1 VHVSNDHKDD
11 PVWEGWYGILGYEN
25 GVQGYPTLYTDP
37 DAARLGLRFGD
48 GATACGYQTVNSVIT
63 PGEWQHVGVTF
74 DGERITFYVNGVAV
88 DTSAACNGKKPYSAT
103 WLYAGRPNANGYV
116 WFDRLWA
123 GVINGF
129 ESHPEA
135 VLDWNSI
142 TLWRDTLSVSGDP
155 GQTRE
160 IHIPMVF
167 GDDARLLWLCEKDFS
182 TNTGDACGTSGG
194 IDNDDTLI
202 YEFRNNVSLGS
213 NARYFDQVSA
223 GAFAGTL
230 YWDQDND
237 FYKGALDDLRIYP
250 YALTDVQMDDLYT
263 GMQRLLEL
271 RFDEAPGRNIFQ
283 DYSGNGA
290 VGVCSGDSCPDSGLP
305 GRANQAARFD
315 GVDDFVA
322 LGGGPVVVGADPFA
336 VSAWVKTQAAQEQVV
351 LQQRNAAG
359 GYQLRVT
366 ADGRVGWWTSG
377 GDLPGVLVTSTGALV
392 NDTLWHHLVA
402 TRERDGGGRIYID
415 GVERGAASGAVRAL
429 TAGAVVIGADKT
441 AESGYF
447 AGLIDHV
454 LVINT
459 APTAAE
465 VLALMQEAP
474 SINLRLD
481 EPLVEVTTGVTTTVF
496 ANAAAPTAAA
506 TCELTPTV
514 DQCGCPKA
522 GLDGWMRGA
531 IVFDSMAYASDAP
544 QCLELSSA
552 STPESF
558 TVGGWFKPTRQRW
571 VGDQLLIG
579 KAGSFELTIL
589 RGSLHVKF
597 DVTQNTLAPQAIN
610 SIVTTATLLLNQW
623 NHVAATYGDGKLMLY
638 LNGQLAAAG
647 DLPSRKSNANPIHI
661 GNQFVGLADEV
672 FMSDMA
678 LDGRAIAD
686 MYQYQVAWY
695 DAAFSH
701 DLTIDADAPTVNIA
715 HPNAFIP
722 LQAGYVMVATAHDA
736 TSAIAD
742 VEYSA
747 DGGATWLAAARDEDV
762 WAFAIT
768 PTVPGPLTLH
778 VRATDSVGHTS
789 QNSLTVTADGSA
801 PQVSLTVTPGAQ
813 GAVESLRLSGVATD
827 TLSGVSAV
835 YVTVFDANNAPV
847 GGTEL
852 AQLTSLGGPGNT
864 RVAWAV
870 DYPLTFPP
878 NGNYTVQLRAVDAVN
893 NATPGVPL
901 GPSAARQLRAVA
913 GTQYVI
919 SVDGVA
925 PFADLAVTGPTAYA
939 ITGTAPLPTL
949 TGAAVEAPYPTG
961 QTLYLHLEESG
972 GRFYD
977 ASRTRLT
984 GDCAGATCPASE
996 IGYYG
1001 QAAHFDGGD
1010 AITLPA
1016 GTRLGDLTDD
1026 LTVMAWV
1033 KPTSTTGV
1041 QHLVSAD
1048 TAASANGFGFSL
1060 SGAGLRFAAYGE
1072 ATLDSTA
1079 IALSAGYWT
1088 HVAAVVES
1096 GSGMTVTFYFN
1107 GAAQEV
1113 LTTTAMLAANPDDAL
1128 HIGQGLTGWLDEVV
1142 IYDRALTSAQI
1153 QAIANP
1159 GASGVTSVEIGF
1171 LHAQDR
1177 TDPGSLSWQP
1187 VTLASPGMS
1196 FSTWST
1202 TLPADLEGPHQVYL
1216 RTADALG
1223 HTRVI
1228 SNVWQG
1234 EIDTLAPRATLTHF
1248 TPRFPGDRDLYRCAS
1263 EDYNLSATDYECPVT
1278 PSQAGYQDA
1287 AWYINLFPQTKLWQY
1302 TSPAVAVADADAAD
1316 SLTACD
1322 LFGACTTVT
1331 RTTQTLNWTLGVAIF
1346 TPTHTSIF
1354 TSHAPIEIGGAAY
1367 AQANLN
1373 DISLTANGQVIYTHN
1388 WGGSLT
1394 TTPWT
1399 TTFTPNTDGAY
1410 TLLAT
1415 IHDAA
1420 AHVITSSAPLNETPG
1435 PITTFYV
1442 DATPPEITLTTE
1454 RVTQANFANGYLHTA
1469 GLVNESV
1476 GIAGLEVRLNN
1487 GDWQPV
1493 QHTFQAGWQ
1502 PWEAD
1507 LYAGS
1512 LIPPAGE
1519 AYTLTAR
1526 ITDMVG
1532 HVAEATRVVWADA
1545 TPPTDFD
1552 AALSTINRQGVR
1564 QTLMPGDVIDDV
1576 LAPQLTAEW
1585 TAASDGS
1592 GLAPYQVRWVAYQ
1605 PNGTEQDARTVD
1617 VVTPR
1622 SDNLSAGEAQKLA
1635 VEITARD
1642 LYDNET
1648 VVTVGP
1654 VYVDYQLTPVYVGP
1668 LPPTYQGWQQTACN
1682 QVGADSRVADMALLN
1697 ASLNE
1702 VQHLYAAW
1710 NAEGLR
1716 LAWTGANWTIHGDL
1730 FVYLDTK
1737 SGGSTM
1743 AYDPYSTLSDT
1754 VTLGIAADYAIWVQD
1769 NDTATLLR
1777 WNGSGWVNATGLS
1790 YAFAT
1795 SVTDLFVSFSTL
1807 GIADPTSASLSLVAF
1822 ANEEAALKVWAAMP
1836 SANPV
1841 NSDLASSAGWEPGV
1855 LALTAQYT
1863 WAALSDGVCP
1873 AGSTALQANFT
1884 GAPTSGSA
1892 PLNVTFTDTSSGG
1905 ATGWQWTFGD
1915 GGTSTAQNPTH
1926 EYITAGVYT
1935 VILTVIGPGGSDTLT
1950 RTDYISV
1957 TASGGAPVADFTAAP
1972 RTGQPPLTVVFTDT
1986 STGDITGWQWDF
1998 GDGGSSTAQH
2008 PTHEYVAVGT
2018 YPVTLT
2024 VTGPGGN
2031 NTETKP
2037 GYIVV
2042 TETTEKSYIYLP
2054 VTMRNTSSSLRQ

>member
-182 TNTGDACGTSGG
+182 TNNGDACGTSGG

-290 VGVCSGDSCPDSGLP
+290 VGVCSGDTCPDSGLP

-315 GVDDFVA
+315 GVGDFVA
-322 LGGGPVVVGADPFA
+322 LGGGPVIVGADPFA

-351 LQQRNAAG
+351 IQQQNAVS

-366 ADGRVGWWTSG
+366 ADGHVGWWTSG
-377 GDLPGVLVTSTGALV
+377 AGLPGVVVTSTADVTCTNALV
-392 NDTLWHHLVA
+392 NDDLWHHLVA
-402 TRERDGGGRIYID
+402 TRERDGSGRIYID
-415 GVERGAASGAVRAL
+415 GVLCGANAGTVRAL
-429 TAGAVVIGADKT
+429 TAGTVVIGADT
-441 AESGYF
+441 ITDTDYF

-454 LVINT
+454 LVINK
-459 APTAAE
+459 APTAVE
-465 VLALMQEAP
+465 VQALLREAP

-481 EPLVEVTTGVTTTVF
+481 EPLFEAATGVTTTVF
-496 ANAAAPTAAA
+496 ANAANPGNNAGCVLNPTAQ
-506 TCELTPTV
+506 
-514 DQCGCPKA
+514 QCGCPKA

-544 QCLELSSA
+544 QCLELPST

-571 VGDQLLIG
+571 VGDQLLIS

-597 DVTQNTLAPQAIN
+597 DVTQDTRAPQAID
-610 SIVTTATLLLNQW
+610 SIVTTATLRLNQW
-623 NHVAATYGDGKLMLY
+623 NHIAATYGDGKLMLY

-672 FMSDMA
+672 FMTDMA
-678 LDGRAIAD
+678 LDDRAIAD
-686 MYQYQVAWY
+686 LYQYQVAWY
-695 DAAFSH
+695 DVAFSH
-701 DLTIDADAPTVNIA
+701 DLTIDADAPTVSIE

-722 LQAGYVMVATAHDA
+722 LQAGYVMVASARDA
-736 TSAIAD
+736 TSAIVN
-742 VEYSA
+742 VEYSVN
-747 DGGATWLAAARDEDV
+747 GGATWLVAARDEDV

-768 PTVPGPLTLH
+768 PTVEGPLTLH

-789 QNSLTVTADGSA
+789 QDSLTVTADGSA
-801 PQVSLTVTPGAQ
+801 PQVSLTVTPGAR
-813 GAVESLRLSGVATD
+813 GAVESLRLTGVATD

-835 YVTVFDANNAPV
+835 YVTVFDANNAPI
-847 GGTEL
+847 GGTQM
-852 AQLTSLGGPGNT
+852 AQLTSLSGPSNT
-864 RVAWAV
+864 LVEWEV
-870 DYPLTFPP
+870 DYPFAFPP
-878 NGNYTVQLRAVDAVN
+878 NGNYTVRLSAVDAVN
-893 NATPGVPL
+893 NAT
-901 GPSAARQLRAVA
+901 A
-913 GTQYVI
+913 GTRARRPQIVSDAQYFLTL
-919 SVDGVA
+919 DGTA
-925 PFADLAVTGPTAYA
+925 PFADVSGVGAGGYVLS
-939 ITGTAPLPTL
+939 GTTSLSTL
-949 TGAAVEAPYPTG
+949 TGSVVEAPYPTG
-961 QTLYLHLEESG
+961 QMLHLHLEESG
-972 GRFYD
+972 DRFYD
-977 ASRTRLT
+977 ASRAHLV
-984 GDCAGATCPASE
+984 GDCAGATCPARE

-1010 AITLPA
+1010 AVTLPA
-1016 GTRLGDLTDD
+1016 GTRLGDLNRA

-1033 KPTSTTGV
+1033 KPNTTAGV
-1041 QHLVSAD
+1041 QNILSAD
-1048 TAASANGFGFSL
+1048 TAASANGFGFGL
-1060 SGAGLRFAAYGE
+1060 NAAGLRFDAYG
-1072 ATLDSTA
+1072 AHAFASTA
-1079 IALSAGYWT
+1079 VALAAGQWT
-1088 HVAAVVES
+1088 HVAAVVEA
-1096 GSGMTVTFYFN
+1096 GRGMTVTFYVN
-1107 GAAQEV
+1107 GAARDV
-1113 LTTTAMLAANPDDAL
+1113 LTATATLAANTDDPFR
-1128 HIGQGLTGWLDEVV
+1128 IGQNLNGLLDEVV
-1142 IYDRALTSAQI
+1142 LYDRALTPAQL

-1159 GASGVTSVEIGF
+1159 GESGVAAVEIAF
-1171 LHAQDR
+1171 LHAKDR
-1177 TDPGSLSWQP
+1177 ANPGGLNWQP
-1187 VTLASPGMS
+1187 VTLASPGAS
-1196 FSTWST
+1196 FSTWSA
-1202 TLPADLEGPHQVYL
+1202 TLPAGLEGPHQVYL
-1216 RTADALG
+1216 RATDGLG

-1234 EIDTLAPRATLTHF
+1234 EIDTQAPRATLTHF
-1248 TPRFPGDRDLYRCAS
+1248 APRFPGDRDLYACWS
-1263 EDYNLSATDYECPVT
+1263 EDYNLSSQDYECPVT
-1278 PSQAGYQDA
+1278 PLQAGYQDA
-1287 AWYINLFPQTKLWQY
+1287 AWYTELFPQTKLWRT
-1302 TSPAVAVADADAAD
+1302 TSPVVAVADADAAD
-1316 SLTACD
+1316 TLTACD
-1322 LFGACTTVT
+1322 LFGACTTVN
-1331 RTTQTLNWTLGVAIF
+1331 RATQTLNWTLGVAIF

-1373 DISLTANGQVIYTHN
+1373 DLSLTANGQVIYTHN

-1394 TTPWT
+1394 TAPWT
-1399 TTFTPNTDGAY
+1399 ATFTPNTDGAY

-1420 AHVITSSAPLNETPG
+1420 ARVITSSAPLNGTPG
-1435 PITTFYV
+1435 PAMTFYV
-1442 DATPPEITLTTE
+1442 DATPPEITLTTD
-1454 RVTQANFANGYLHTA
+1454 RVTQANFANGYIHVA

-1476 GIAGLEVRLNN
+1476 GIAGLDVRLNA

-1493 QHTFQAGWQ
+1493 QHAFQPGWQ

-1519 AYTLTAR
+1519 SYTLTAR
-1526 ITDMVG
+1526 VTDMVG
-1532 HVAEATRVVWADA
+1532 HVAEASRVVWADA
-1545 TPPTDFD
+1545 TPPADFD
-1552 AALSTINRQGVR
+1552 VALSYFDRQGVR
-1564 QTLMPGDVIDDV
+1564 QALAPGAVIDEV
-1576 LAPQLTAEW
+1576 FAPMLSVAW

-1592 GLAPYQVRWVAYQ
+1592 GLAPYQVRWVEYLPAS
-1605 PNGTEQDARTVD
+1605 EQTVRALA
-1617 VVTPR
+1617 VVAPR
-1622 SDNLSAGEAQKLA
+1622 SDSFAAGEAQKLA
-1635 VEITARD
+1635 VEVTAVD
-1642 LYDNET
+1642 LFGNKT
-1648 VVTVGP
+1648 AVTVGP
-1654 VYVDYQLTPVYVGP
+1654 VYVDYRRTPVYVGP
-1668 LPPTYQGWQQTACN
+1668 LPPGYGGWRQTACN
-1682 QVGADSRVADMALLN
+1682 EIGADRRVAVHALPN
-1697 ASLNE
+1697 ASLNA
-1702 VQHLYAAW
+1702 VQYLYSAW
-1710 NAEGLR
+1710 NSEGLR
-1716 LAWTGANWTIHGDL
+1716 LAWTGANWIIHGDL
-1730 FVYLDTK
+1730 FIYLDTQ
-1737 SGGSTM
+1737 SGGSAA
-1743 AYDPYSTLSDT
+1743 AYDPYSTAGDS
-1754 VTLGIAADYAIWVQD
+1754 VALGMFADYAIWVQD
-1769 NDTATLLR
+1769 DAAATLLR
-1777 WNGSGWVNATGLS
+1777 WDGAHWVGATGLS
-1790 YAFAT
+1790 YAFA
-1795 SVTDLFVSFSTL
+1795 SAVADLFVPFSAL
-1807 GIADPTSASLSLVAF
+1807 GIADPTDASLSLVAF
-1822 ANEEAALKVWAAMP
+1822 ASEEAALKVWAAMP
-1836 SANPV
+1836 PANPV
-1841 NSDLASSAGWEPGV
+1841 NSELATAMSWESGV
-1855 LALTAQYT
+1855 PLALTERYT
-1863 WAALSDGVCP
+1863 WPALDDGICP
-1873 AGSTALQANFT
+1873 AGAAALLANFT
-1884 GAPTSGSA
+1884 ATPVAGQP
-1892 PLNVTFTDTSSGG
+1892 PLNVTFTDRSSGG
-1905 ATGWQWTFGD
+1905 VTGWQWDFGD
-1915 GGTSTAQNPTH
+1915 GATSTQQHPTH
-1926 EYITAGVYT
+1926 EYAAAGLYT
-1935 VILTVIGPGGSDTLT
+1935 VMLTVTGPGGSDTLT
-1950 RTDYISV
+1950 RTDYIH
-1957 TASGGAPVADFTAAP
+1957 AGGATF
-1972 RTGQPPLTVVFTDT
+1972 
-1986 STGDITGWQWDF
+1986 
-1998 GDGGSSTAQH
+1998 
-2008 PTHEYVAVGT
+2008 
-2018 YPVTLT
+2018 TLT
-2024 VTGPGGN
+2024 VHTVGNGVVLVDPDQTYYSPGAAVILSPQPADGWSFAGWSGDLTGAANPATLMMDASKTVTATFTSG
-2031 NTETKP
+2031 K
-2037 GYIVV
+2037 GYA
-2042 TETTEKSYIYLP
+2042 IYLP
-2054 VTMRNTSSSLRQ
+2054 LVSRSGF